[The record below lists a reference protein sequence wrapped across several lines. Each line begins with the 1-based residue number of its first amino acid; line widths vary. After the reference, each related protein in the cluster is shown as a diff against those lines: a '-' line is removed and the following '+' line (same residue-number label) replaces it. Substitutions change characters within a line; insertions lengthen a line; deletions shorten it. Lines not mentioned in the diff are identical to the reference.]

1 MIEECPDQ
9 VHGNTNPENQI
20 SQVLID
26 IVIDID
32 LGVLSAC
39 NETTTEIYII

>member
-20 SQVLID
+20 SQV